1 MSQPSKED
9 IEVSLHAVRE
19 EGDYWQ
25 RVSDSLAPI
34 APFVTTTQDLNAV
47 QMGIFAPAHS
57 AYHEACVVVGRVAQT
72 GIDETKR
79 VADMLATIAKTYEHE
94 EEVNVG
100 ASESIHQQLGKW

>member
-1 MSQPSKED
+1 MSQPSTEN
-9 IEVSLHAVRE
+9 IEVSLHALRE

-25 RVSDSLAPI
+25 RVSDALAPI

-57 AYHEACVVVGRVAQT
+57 AYHEVCVVVGRVAQT
-72 GIDETKR
+72 GTDETKR
-79 VADMLATIAKTYEHE
+79 IADMLANIAAVYEHE

-100 ASESIHQQLGKW
+100 AAQSIHQQQGKW

>member
-1 MSQPSKED
+1 MSQPSKEN
-9 IEVSLHAVRE
+9 IEVSLHALRE

-25 RVSDSLAPI
+25 RVSDSLAP
-34 APFVTTTQDLNAV
+34 FVTTTQDIDAV